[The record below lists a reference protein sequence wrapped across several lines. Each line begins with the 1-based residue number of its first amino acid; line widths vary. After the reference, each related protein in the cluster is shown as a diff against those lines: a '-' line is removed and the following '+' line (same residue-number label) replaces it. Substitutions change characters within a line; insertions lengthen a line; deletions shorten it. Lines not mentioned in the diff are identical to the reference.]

1 MNERKRK
8 MGKLFVIDGTDGSG
22 KQTQFDKL
30 KERLSKDG
38 VEYKTVSFPNYD
50 SPSSS
55 LVKMYLSGEFGTNAQ
70 EISPYIAS
78 TFYAADRYATFQTGY
93 KEYYENGG
101 IILADRYTTANMVHQ
116 AGKIKDK
123 EERDKFLKWLWDF
136 EFKLYGLPIP
146 TEVFFLNMPTEKALE
161 LMKDRKNE
169 FDENAKKDIHE
180 RNETHMR
187 DAYKAACDVAKD
199 YNWFEIKCM
208 KDNELRTIDDI
219 HEEIY
224 NEVKKHI

>member
-1 MNERKRK
+1 

-22 KQTQFDKL
+22 KQTQFEKL

-38 VEYKTVSFPNYD
+38 VDYKTVSFPNYD

-93 KEYYENGG
+93 KKYYEDGG

-136 EFKLYGLPIP
+136 EFNLYGLPIP
-146 TEVFFLNMPTEKALE
+146 TEVFFLNMPTEKALK
-161 LMKDRKNE
+161 LMKDRKNK

-180 RNETHMR
+180 SNETHMR

-208 KDNELRTIDDI
+208 KDNKLRTIEDI

>member
-1 MNERKRK
+1 

-30 KERLSKDG
+30 KERLSKDE

-161 LMKDRKNE
+161 LMKDRKNK